1 MRTNY
6 GIIQHY
12 CGMHK
17 RTSKDVRKAILEI
30 LKDGRSHSLGDLE
43 RKTGTNW
50 QSVRNHVEDLLLFNA
65 IKKEKY
71 EKHYQNKRPYI
82 EITITKEG
90 LELLKKL

>member
-1 MRTNY
+1 
-6 GIIQHY
+6 
-12 CGMHK
+12 MHK
-17 RTSKDVRKAILEI
+17 RTFKEVRKVILEM
-30 LKDGRSHSLGDLE
+30 LKDGKPHSLGDLE

-50 QSVRNHVEDLLLFNA
+50 QSVRNHIGDLLLFNA

-71 EKHYQNKRPYI
+71 EKHNQNKRPYI